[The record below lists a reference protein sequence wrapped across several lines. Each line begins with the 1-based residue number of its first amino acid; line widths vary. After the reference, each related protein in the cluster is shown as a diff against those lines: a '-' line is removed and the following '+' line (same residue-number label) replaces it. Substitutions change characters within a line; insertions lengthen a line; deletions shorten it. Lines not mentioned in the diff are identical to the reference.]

1 MVTTQEINQAENQ
14 LSQVESQA
22 RQQAQS
28 KIPRRRFGTR
38 VTSQQQQN
46 ILKQRQEAEQTLRQV
61 GEQRQKLQSLRQDIS
76 SQEATDNKLSYISK
90 LANSSIPINLLK
102 AQRKDYGLSKND
114 VANIQEIR
122 EGQLNIQKIKD
133 QQAQFN
139 REGIKPIT
147 NSQGQIVGFLDEN
160 RQQSIP
166 IENITKIASSSS
178 EDYNRYVRAGII
190 KAEPTIREQI
200 QLQSLTPE
208 ERSQVVL
215 SKEVMS
221 YREPVQSNQPQ
232 QQSFKERLVGGG
244 VRVATKIGEEVEGV
258 PIVRAVRDL
267 PLRKGFQFRN
277 PYADLGNYNLTLGQA
292 SVNIADAYYDFVDRL
307 VDADFTNKYQ
317 PSFLKYG
324 DDARK
329 FISKTALISV
339 PFIVAPE
346 FAIPVSVVSG
356 TQRLTKGQTPQDKL
370 TGLIE
375 LSTLVFEAG
384 RISKNYFREPITIK
398 AKAPEVELYS
408 QAIQRDINTGVKLN
422 TEALFTI
429 KAFQDSQASIT
440 ISRGR
445 FIVERIKSIPFSDGL
460 NNRNLRQLSGRLN
473 IDELIDIFP
482 KGKVSLSPQRFGFI
496 KTDAFAIDEGIIKGI
511 DKGFPTYAKV
521 TGKIVNGQPK
531 ISKNTIGVFEG
542 QSSKQNI
549 NLKLLT
555 EFKLNKLD
563 PTTRSNIRDLLK
575 RGEIGEV
582 QIAFLN
588 TKDLIDLKGNKII
601 IPYPTGKSISR
612 TQLAGTSELKASFEG
627 NNIILEK
634 FTDEI
639 AGIDIT
645 FPRFRES
652 RKIVRISGDT
662 TRIYKEAFEEDNLI
676 NIYSPKQN
684 IERTPFSKTFQIQN
698 TKALQQAIA
707 SAGVTLEKSI
717 PKINTNTITKSITE
731 SNVEFLRIQA
741 LPRMVGGGGQVTL
754 PKPSKTLYSV
764 DIEYVNLGNRQPTK
778 NLLINPTKF
787 GLQSRE
793 VVRLQEREIA
803 RDISRDINK
812 EILKEIARLEERQIA
827 RSLARTLTRD
837 TIREVPSINT
847 PTKIKIPSNNFP
859 LTTKF
864 KSNLKD
870 IDLDLTKG
878 FKTYFFVG
886 GKKIYL
892 SGLSPREQAILKG
905 QRATLKSLSARF
917 GIEETNKLIKDSNVT
932 ATKDYNKFFREYKI
946 MQNKT
951 IKTPNIFIQKRG
963 KRLVSKAERQ
973 LIQSARKNKRR

>member
-221 YREPVQSNQPQ
+221 YREPSKSIEV
-232 QQSFKERLVGGG
+232 KARERLKGLREYGGVSAFGSGLATPVTETAFFVKRAVTQSPLRTGQEVKEGVVSLYSDIRTGELKREILDTFKNEPAFFFGRLTGEIFTFKISQEIFVKTPSTASSIATRFSPNYLRVSEELVNIGDTTFIKKVIKDIPDIKIEFIPPKSPDIKDISRLDLPPSIKGAFGYSAKEQSQYLGNIGLATSQRGLKKVFNNIIEIKEIEKGYGLFATPAESSKVFSTRISRLGELPRSPTIKELLTLNFSLFKRTPRSEIFIFPREIVGGKGGFEILTRRG
-244 VRVATKIGEEVEGV
+244 VSGKRTGELEAITPSPNIEGAPKYFEVIKKIGVTTLG
-258 PIVRAVRDL
+258 
-267 PLRKGFQFRN
+267 KGFGKRTTIYEAKLSN
-277 PYADLGNYNLTLGQA
+277 TKVIENILEDLGKL
-292 SVNIADAYYDFVDRL
+292 
-307 VDADFTNKYQ
+307 NKKGIESTKELQDIY
-317 PSFLKYG
+317 
-324 DDARK
+324 
-329 FISKTALISV
+329 ISKTALLLESPKVTIKVTQDIQSFNQNY
-339 PFIVAPE
+339 PNIV
-346 FAIPVSVVSG
+346 
-356 TQRLTKGQTPQDKL
+356 RLNA
-370 TGLIE
+370 
-375 LSTLVFEAG
+375 LSLN
-384 RISKNYFREPITIK
+384 RISNYEYKMQNYSTPIPSPIMFS
-398 AKAPEVELYS
+398 L
-408 QAIQRDINTGVKLN
+408 IRFNDITRPPSPPPIRPDVPRPPSPPKSPRQPPKL
-422 TEALFTI
+422 
-429 KAFQDSQASIT
+429 K
-440 ISRGR
+440 
-445 FIVERIKSIPFSDGL
+445 P
-460 NNRNLRQLSGRLN
+460 
-473 IDELIDIFP
+473 
-482 KGKVSLSPQRFGFI
+482 
-496 KTDAFAIDEGIIKGI
+496 
-511 DKGFPTYAKV
+511 
-521 TGKIVNGQPK
+521 
-531 ISKNTIGVFEG
+531 
-542 QSSKQNI
+542 
-549 NLKLLT
+549 
-555 EFKLNKLD
+555 
-563 PTTRSNIRDLLK
+563 SNIKFD
-575 RGEIGEV
+575 
-582 QIAFLN
+582 
-588 TKDLIDLKGNKII
+588 
-601 IPYPTGKSISR
+601 
-612 TQLAGTSELKASFEG
+612 TSK
-627 NNIILEK
+627 
-634 FTDEI
+634 
-639 AGIDIT
+639 
-645 FPRFRES
+645 
-652 RKIVRISGDT
+652 
-662 TRIYKEAFEEDNLI
+662 
-676 NIYSPKQN
+676 
-684 IERTPFSKTFQIQN
+684 
-698 TKALQQAIA
+698 
-707 SAGVTLEKSI
+707 
-717 PKINTNTITKSITE
+717 
-731 SNVEFLRIQA
+731 
-741 LPRMVGGGGQVTL
+741 
-754 PKPSKTLYSV
+754 
-764 DIEYVNLGNRQPTK
+764 
-778 NLLINPTKF
+778 
-787 GLQSRE
+787 
-793 VVRLQEREIA
+793 
-803 RDISRDINK
+803 
-812 EILKEIARLEERQIA
+812 
-827 RSLARTLTRD
+827 
-837 TIREVPSINT
+837 
-847 PTKIKIPSNNFP
+847 
-859 LTTKF
+859 
-864 KSNLKD
+864 
-870 IDLDLTKG
+870 DLTKG

-917 GIEETNKLIKDSNVT
+917 GIEETNKLIRDSNVT